1 MKNLVSKRNL
11 WLIVALCIVVVGAVI
26 FGIFGFNGSVAY
38 SDGYEVQ
45 IKTEI
50 DFKDNTEIIDEVAK
64 DVFKD
69 NKLSYGADYLIYN
82 FDSHTV
88 FAFKNEVEQE
98 VLAELYEE
106 VYNAINPAGTTNEI
120 DVTVEQFDTVSI
132 DSQKILPVVLAT
144 LGAVVVLGVYL
155 MFRQK
160 FAAAF
165 TVMAVTVINALV
177 LCALTALTRV
187 VVVPAF
193 YAVVIASM
201 ALTLITAVGYT
212 GRAKYATAKYAELA
226 GASKKEVAENL
237 ENANINFNAVVA
249 VAGLIVALCMIIFG
263 PALVRWLGLTVVL
276 STISVAFTGVL
287 VTPAIWVVFASMGRK
302 DKYAYKPAES
312 TGAEK

>member
-132 DSQKILPVVLAT
+132 DSQKILPVVLA
-144 LGAVVVLGVYL
+144 L
-155 MFRQK
+155 
-160 FAAAF
+160 AALNSFPSKTASANF
-165 TVMAVTVINALV
+165 EEINLIE
-177 LCALTALTRV
+177 RN
-187 VVVPAF
+187 
-193 YAVVIASM
+193 ASS
-201 ALTLITAVGYT
+201 LPG
-212 GRAKYATAKYAELA
+212 
-226 GASKKEVAENL
+226 
-237 ENANINFNAVVA
+237 
-249 VAGLIVALCMIIFG
+249 II
-263 PALVRWLGLTVVL
+263 
-276 STISVAFTGVL
+276 
-287 VTPAIWVVFASMGRK
+287 
-302 DKYAYKPAES
+302 
-312 TGAEK
+312 